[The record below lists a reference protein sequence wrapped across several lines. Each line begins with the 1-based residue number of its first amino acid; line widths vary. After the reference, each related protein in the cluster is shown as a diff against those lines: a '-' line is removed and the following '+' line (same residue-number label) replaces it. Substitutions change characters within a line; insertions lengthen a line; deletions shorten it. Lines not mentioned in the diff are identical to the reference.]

1 MMLGGI
7 TPITYDSRVT
17 RNSGAS
23 GQGASVVAAPPVLWR
38 ASSTSVRAPDRA
50 RYAAATS
57 PLCPPPTT
65 IASYCVILPP
75 SQAREAHAAMVPTS
89 SAPAPH
95 HLSDPP
101 AGRQC
106 LTECSV

>member
-1 MMLGGI
+1 MAGGI
-7 TPITYDSRVT
+7 RLMTYERRVT
-17 RNSGAS
+17 RNCGAS
-23 GQGASVVAAPPVLWR
+23 GQGASVVAAPPVLPR

-65 IASYCVILPP
+65 IASY
-75 SQAREAHAAMVPTS
+75 RAAMSPTS
-89 SAPAPH
+89 RFRCPRRAVRPVPAP
-95 HLSDPP
+95 P
-101 AGRQC
+101 RC

>member
-1 MMLGGI
+1 MMVGGI
-7 TPITYDSRVT
+7 RLITYDSRVT

-23 GQGASVVAAPPVLWR
+23 GHGASVVAAPPARGL
-38 ASSTSVRAPDRA
+38 ASSTTVLAPERA

-65 IASYCVILPP
+65 TASYVAAVLAVMCPASASLGSVTCSP
-75 SQAREAHAAMVPTS
+75 SVVP
-89 SAPAPH
+89 
-95 HLSDPP
+95 D
-101 AGRQC
+101 AGE